1 MKLDAF
7 FPNEDWDIF
16 ETCYDKWFL
25 RGFTTENYRVELH
38 TYLAF
43 NDKTELDFIEESLIE
58 VENYCSYLS
67 RVYHDEKLHELFFRI
82 NKLSEHPI
90 FEIKSISDIK
100 PILGNW
106 WGNGE
111 QTKKDLKIQL
121 NRLKPIS
128 SDLTKTIK
136 KTSSLPYQIALLNE
150 LGFFDLDKFK
160 NLPQSKVYQITAKL
174 LNANK
179 RGVSG
184 NHRVLSDNTKEDRLR
199 YTADKH
205 IDDVKK
211 YLDKL

>member
-7 FPNEDWDIF
+7 FPNEDWGIF
-16 ETCYDKWFL
+16 ETCYDKWYL
-25 RGFTTENYRVELH
+25 REFSLENYRVELH

-43 NDKTELDFIEESLIE
+43 NEKTELDFVEESLNE

-100 PILGNW
+100 SIIGNW

-111 QTKKDLKIQL
+111 QTKKDLQIQL
-121 NRLKPIS
+121 NRLKPIN
-128 SDLTKTIK
+128 SDLAKTKK
-136 KTSSLPYQIALLNE
+136 KATSLPYQIALLNE
-150 LGFFDLDKFK
+150 LGFFELDKLK
-160 NLPQSKVYQITAKL
+160 NLPQDKVYQLTAKL
-174 LNANK
+174 LNADK

-184 NHRVLSDNTKEDRLR
+184 NHRVLDPNSNEDVKR
-199 YTADKH
+199 YTSYNYMDE
-205 IDDVKK
+205 VKK